1 MSSHR
6 KIFLDTNIFLY
17 ARGKGHPY
25 KNPCARLI
33 LAIADGSFAR
43 EWGAPAVDSEVFQEI
58 LYFYSQRGNPRSGL
72 EVCRD
77 LLVFN
82 LEIFPIGSLEVERM
96 IELGEKY
103 LGKGLP
109 PRDLIH
115 AAAMLTH
122 GIENIISADTH
133 FDIIEGI
140 RRLDPAHPIPSFRT

>member
-1 MSSHR
+1 MSSHK
-6 KIFLDTNIFLY
+6 KIFLDTNVFLY

-25 KNPCARLI
+25 KNPCAKLI
-33 LAIADGSFAR
+33 LAIADGSLAR

-58 LYFYSQRGNPRSGL
+58 LYFYCQRESQLLGL

-77 LLVFN
+77 LMVFN
-82 LEIFPIGSLEVERM
+82 LEILPIGSLEVERM

-115 AAAMLTH
+115 AVAMLTH
-122 GIENIISADTH
+122 GIETIISTDTH
-133 FDIIEGI
+133 FDVIQGI
-140 RRLDPAHPIPSFRT
+140 RRLDPGEVF